1 MTTGLDAPQSYPPQP
16 AKSSSRLLIGI
27 LAGGLVVAVVV
38 VLLLVRSG
46 GDSASTKSG
55 SSATPASTGQASTAP
70 ATATGTP
77 TAAATM
83 TGNEEVV
90 PEATS
95 SSDIVIEDV
104 KIDANGTVTV
114 TGNTATAN
122 LSTGD
127 IEVTTVYND
136 GTVVALPI
144 DVTTIGS
151 QFSFNW
157 QRPKTL
163 PSPGQLPGEWR
174 NYQVQIRNKAGS
186 SGAPATVKFQP
197 RSGGTVGGGSG
208 PIGGGNGGPAGG
220 GGSGPVGDGGGR
232 AGGGRR

>member
-1 MTTGLDAPQSYPPQP
+1 MTTGPGTPRPHPPQQ
-16 AKSSSRLLIGI
+16 AESSSRLLIGI
-27 LAGGLVVAVVV
+27 LAGGLVIAVVV
-38 VLLLVRSG
+38 ILLLVRG
-46 GDSASTKSG
+46 GNESASTKADA
-55 SSATPASTGQASTAP
+55 SATPASTGQTSTSPGAATEVP
-70 ATATGTP
+70 ATATTL
-77 TAAATM
+77 
-83 TGNEEVV
+83 TGNEEVA

-95 SSDIVIEDV
+95 SSDVAIEDV

-136 GTVVALPI
+136 GTVVTLPI
-144 DVTTIGS
+144 DVTTNGS

-163 PSPGQLPGEWR
+163 PSPGQLPSEWR
-174 NYQVQIRNKAGS
+174 NYQLQIRNKAGS
-186 SGAPATVKFQP
+186 TGAPATVKFQP

-208 PIGGGNGGPAGG
+208 PVGGGNGGPVGG
-220 GGSGPVGDGGGR
+220 GGR
-232 AGGGRR
+232 TGGGRR

>member
-1 MTTGLDAPQSYPPQP
+1 MTAGPGTPQSYPPQQ

-38 VLLLVRSG
+38 ILLLVRGG
-46 GDSASTKSG
+46 GDSASTKAD
-55 SSATPASTGQASTAP
+55 SSATPVGSGQATSP
-70 ATATGTP
+70 ATVTEAPTG
-77 TAAATM
+77 AATM
-83 TGNEEVV
+83 AGNEEVV

-95 SSDIVIEDV
+95 SSDVVIEDV

-144 DVTTIGS
+144 DVTTVGS
-151 QFSFNW
+151 QFSFDW

-186 SGAPATVKFQP
+186 SGAPRP
-197 RSGGTVGGGSG
+197 
-208 PIGGGNGGPAGG
+208 
-220 GGSGPVGDGGGR
+220 
-232 AGGGRR
+232 

>member
-1 MTTGLDAPQSYPPQP
+1 MTSGSGTPQQYPPQG
-16 AKSSSRLLIGI
+16 AKSSSRLLMGI

-38 VLLLVRSG
+38 ILLLVRSG
-46 GDSASTKSG
+46 GNSASTKAD
-55 SSATPASTGQASTAP
+55 SSATPAASSQSSSSP
-70 ATATGTP
+70 ATASGVP
-77 TAAATM
+77 TTEPTL
-83 TGNEEVV
+83 TGNEEVA

-95 SSDIVIEDV
+95 SSDVVIEDV

-144 DVTTIGS
+144 DISTVGS

-174 NYQVQIRNKAGS
+174 NYQLQIRNKAGS

-208 PIGGGNGGPAGG
+208 PAGG
-220 GGSGPVGDGGGR
+220 GGGGPVGGGGGGR